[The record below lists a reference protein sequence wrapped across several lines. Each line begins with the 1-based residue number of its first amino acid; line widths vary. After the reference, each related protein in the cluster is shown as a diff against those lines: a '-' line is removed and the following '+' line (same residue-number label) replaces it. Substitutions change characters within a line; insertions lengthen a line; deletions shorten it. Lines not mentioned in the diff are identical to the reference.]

1 MRYSGFFE
9 TKYRIATTRPTA
21 AAAAAAAAVAA
32 VADTVHERAWT
43 LVAQHATAAMS
54 QRCVPRYTAGIF
66 SQKETPTNRLS
77 IPDNL
82 LVCLKQTLRQ

>member
-21 AAAAAAAAVAA
+21 AAAAAAVAA
-32 VADTVHERAWT
+32 VANTVHERAWT